1 MNTISRLHAELQ
13 HMADKEK
20 ALILSRFFKTGVGEY
35 GEGDQF
41 LGIKV
46 PELRKVAKRFCDLKL
61 ADIKKLLYSK
71 VHEERMI
78 ALLILLL
85 QYQKAK
91 DDAPFAARIYDFY
104 VNNMRQ
110 VNNWDLV
117 DLSAPNIV
125 GHYLFTHN
133 KAVLKTW
140 TGADNLWVRRV
151 AMLAP
156 FYFIRQGE
164 FKDAL
169 VVAKLLLNDKE
180 NLIHKAVG
188 WMLREVG
195 KRDLVVEEK
204 FLQQHY
210 YKMPRTML
218 RYAIE
223 RFDETKRI
231 AYLRGE
237 V

>member
-1 MNTISRLHAELQ
+1 MSIISRLHAELQ

-20 ALILSRFFKTGVGEY
+20 ALILSGFFKTGVGEY

-46 PELRKVAKRFCDLKL
+46 PDLRKVAKRFCALNLVDL
-61 ADIKKLLYSK
+61 KKLLYSK
-71 VHEERMI
+71 IHEERMI
-78 ALLILLL
+78 ALLILLS

-104 VNNMRQ
+104 VSNMRQ
-110 VNNWDLV
+110 INNWDLV

-125 GHYLFTHN
+125 GHYLFTRN

-140 TGADNLWVRRV
+140 ACADNLWVRRV

-169 VVAKLLLNDKE
+169 VVAKSLLNDKE
-180 NLIHKAVG
+180 DLIHKAVG
-188 WMLREVG
+188 WMLREIG
-195 KRDLVVEEK
+195 KRDLAVEEA

-210 YKMPRTML
+210 HKMPRTML

-223 RFDETKRI
+223 RFEEVKRI

-237 V
+237 M